1 MCSDSVLLLTH
12 VEPLHLIVIHQD
24 GMKERQDLRS
34 QVPFQCVQNNVLR
47 AWPPFVVGYYSQPLA
62 AKQVQ

>member
-1 MCSDSVLLLTH
+1 M
-12 VEPLHLIVIHQD
+12 IHQD